1 MSASLAR
8 EVARLMK
15 TLERD
20 HGCEVVKNKS
30 SHWKVTRLGCQPVFV
45 SCSPRGPRGLKN
57 AIGDLRRELGIK
69 I

>member
-1 MSASLAR
+1 
-8 EVARLMK
+8 MK

-20 HGCEVVKNKS
+20 HGCEVIKNKS